1 MGRSLCFHRAHAQTG
16 TDQAARARVDR
27 PASGRR
33 GHPFRAPA
41 ERRARNL
48 AADRARGS
56 GRPRPRRLS
65 RAAPG
70 LGHVRQRAEDRPAVD
85 AHLVQRGHAPT
96 RHGRR
101 KPHDR
106 AARDPRGR
114 CSRARAERLS
124 GRSRHA
130 DPPSATRRR
139 RADGPRDA
147 ARSRIPRPR
156 PRTRPA
162 RELVVLRPAR
172 ARLRRRDLARHAV
185 DRADGDE
192 RGGVRTARR
201 AAALAGIPVRAHQPH
216 GRRRDGRVRALALPR
231 RPLPPR
237 GGAVAAPRP
246 PRSRATCARRRGMTR
261 AGVSYFGVRILR
273 HVRRDLADIAA
284 RGYTSVLHTFSEND
298 LAYYRGTMANIVAA
312 SHDVGLEVQMCPWG
326 LGRTFG
332 GEAESRWVTMHPEAC
347 QVLDDGRRV
356 ATGCLNQPAY
366 RSFCKEWADAA
377 LECGTDYVFWDEP
390 HWTVPDHVG
399 IADPDRWACCCD
411 VCRELAGGLPTQE
424 FREASLVEFLRE
436 MTARVAA
443 RGGKNTICLLPLTEG
458 SHGIKDWDAVA
469 ALPGLDVFAT
479 DPYWKNFDEEPG
491 AFVGR
496 FAKLLAE
503 TAARHGVRPQ
513 LWVPSFGLTRENIP
527 DLEAAIESTRA
538 AGIDDVWT
546 WGYEACG
553 HMTRLA
559 TPAAPLVW
567 EAVTHALTEQPP
579 LELRPTHDL
588 VRSINV
594 GDATVSDAVARANDE
609 VAAAIDAIVE
619 RLERGGR
626 LVYVGAGTSGRIA
639 ASDAAECGPTFSTD
653 LISAVHTEVEAEED
667 DADLACVDVGQRDV
681 VLGVSASGR
690 TPYTL
695 GALSQARSAGALTIG
710 LACVPDSELARAA
723 DLAVEVDVGPEFIS
737 GSTRMKAGTA
747 QKLVLN
753 TISTVTMVK
762 LGKTFGDLM
771 VDVQAANEKL
781 RARARTAV
789 ALATAASDEK
799 VTAAMAAAGGDAKVA
814 IVSLLAGVDAE
825 TARSR
830 LSATHGVI
838 REAVA
843 DVVG

>member
-1 MGRSLCFHRAHAQTG
+1 M
-16 TDQAARARVDR
+16 
-27 PASGRR
+27 
-33 GHPFRAPA
+33 
-41 ERRARNL
+41 N
-48 AADRARGS
+48 
-56 GRPRPRRLS
+56 
-65 RAAPG
+65 
-70 LGHVRQRAEDRPAVD
+70 
-85 AHLVQRGHAPT
+85 
-96 RHGRR
+96 
-101 KPHDR
+101 
-106 AARDPRGR
+106 
-114 CSRARAERLS
+114 
-124 GRSRHA
+124 
-130 DPPSATRRR
+130 
-139 RADGPRDA
+139 
-147 ARSRIPRPR
+147 
-156 PRTRPA
+156 
-162 RELVVLRPAR
+162 
-172 ARLRRRDLARHAV
+172 
-185 DRADGDE
+185 
-192 RGGVRTARR
+192 
-201 AAALAGIPVRAHQPH
+201 
-216 GRRRDGRVRALALPR
+216 
-231 RPLPPR
+231 
-237 GGAVAAPRP
+237 
-246 PRSRATCARRRGMTR
+246 R

-298 LAYYRGTMANIVAA
+298 LAYYRGTMAEVVTA
-312 SHDVGLEVQMCPWG
+312 SHEVGLEVQMCPWG

-332 GEAESRWVTMHPEAC
+332 GEAESRWVTMRPDEC

-356 ATGCLNQPAY
+356 ATGCLNQPGY
-366 RSFCKEWADAA
+366 RAFCKEWADAA

-390 HWTVPDHVG
+390 HWTVPAHVG
-399 IADPDRWACCCD
+399 IDDPERWACCCD
-411 VCRELAGGLPTQE
+411 VCRELAGGEVTQE
-424 FREASLVEFLRE
+424 FREASLVDFLRE
-436 MTARVAA
+436 MTAHVAA

-496 FAKLLAE
+496 FAQLLAE

-513 LWVPSFGLTRENIP
+513 LWVPSFGLTEEDIP
-527 DLEAAIESTRA
+527 DLEAAIASTRA
-538 AGIDDVWT
+538 AGIEDIWT

-553 HMTRLA
+553 HMTHLA
-559 TPAAPLVW
+559 TPDAPLVW
-567 EAVTHALTEQPP
+567 EAVTRALTQPAG
-579 LELRPTHDL
+579 LELRPTREL

-594 GDATVSDAVARANDE
+594 GDATVPDAVARANDQI
-609 VAAAIDAIVE
+609 AAAIDAIVA
-619 RLERGGR
+619 RLEGGGR

-667 DADLACVDVGQRDV
+667 DAELALLDVGPQDA

-695 GALSQARSAGALTIG
+695 GALDRAREAGALTIG
-710 LACVPDSELARAA
+710 LACVRNSDLARVA
-723 DLAVEVDVGPEFIS
+723 DLPIEVDVGPEFIS

-762 LGKTFGDLM
+762 LGKTFGNLM
-771 VDVQAANEKL
+771 VDVAPSNAKL

-789 ALATAASDEK
+789 ELATAAPEDE
-799 VTAAMAAAGGDAKVA
+799 VSAAIAAADGDAKVA

-830 LSATHGVI
+830 LSAASGVI
-838 REAVA
+838 REALA